1 MVSGVQ
7 NSGAAGLAIFAG
19 GLVQAGQMGAGL
31 EGPLSGILA
40 LCLAPGL
47 GSPEQWGG
55 SRRPPTWSPSI
66 GASGCVPKENQ
77 VVVVLVHCSL
87 EVAEPL
93 SCSRGSYSPPF
104 RGSSAK
110 GSAVMC

>member
-19 GLVQAGQMGAGL
+19 GLVQAGQMGAGP

-47 GSPEQWGG
+47 GSPEQWGAPG
-55 SRRPPTWSPSI
+55 VSPR
-66 GASGCVPKENQ
+66 GLPASGLQGVSQKRARR
-77 VVVVLVHCSL
+77 L
-87 EVAEPL
+87 
-93 SCSRGSYSPPF
+93 
-104 RGSSAK
+104 
-110 GSAVMC
+110 